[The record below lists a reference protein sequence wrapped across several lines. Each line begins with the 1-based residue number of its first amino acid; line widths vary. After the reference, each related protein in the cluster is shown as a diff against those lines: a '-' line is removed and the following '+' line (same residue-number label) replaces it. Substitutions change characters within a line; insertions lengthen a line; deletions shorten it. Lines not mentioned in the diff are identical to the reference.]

1 MSYTRILVRRGTA
14 TEWTTANPILASGEF
29 GFETNTGKFKV
40 GNGSSNWAALPYFL
54 NFDAVKAAIV
64 DSAPTALDTLNELAL
79 ALGEDQN
86 FATTILG
93 ALADKAPLESPT
105 FTGTVDMSGAT
116 LSGVMLPIN
125 WMGTFSDLETYAE
138 NDMVYW
144 NGSVFYA
151 TGPNLSNSEGYYPT
165 APGADWELFASK
177 GDTGATGPT
186 GPQGPT
192 GLTGATGPQGIQGS
206 TGPTGPTG
214 PTGAQGA
221 TGAQGPLGTWSQT
234 IKPISTSSYTFIA
247 DDADKFLTTTYD
259 AFGYMTITLN
269 DVLTPGQQ
277 IDIAQ
282 YGTCGVYIA
291 PGANVM
297 MYSSLVGNSGGVYLY
312 SRYSVASIK
321 CLSSGNYIIYGD
333 ITSSVN

>member
-14 TEWTTANPILASGEF
+14 TEWTTANPILAAGEF

-40 GNGSSNWAALPYFL
+40 GNGSSNWTALKYFL
-54 NFDAVKAAIV
+54 NFDDIKSAIV

-86 FATTILG
+86 FATTILNY
-93 ALADKAPLESPT
+93 LEDKAPLNSPT

-177 GDTGATGPT
+177 GDTGPT
-186 GPQGPT
+186 GP
-192 GLTGATGPQGIQGS
+192 I
-206 TGPTGPTG
+206 GPTGPTG
-214 PTGAQGA
+214 PTG
-221 TGAQGPLGTWSQT
+221 PVPYT
-234 IKPISTSSYTFIA
+234 IYSSTS
-247 DDADKFLTTTYD
+247 
-259 AFGYMTITLN
+259 
-269 DVLTPGQQ
+269 
-277 IDIAQ
+277 
-282 YGTCGVYIA
+282 A
-291 PGANVM
+291 PT
-297 MYSSLVGNSGGVYLY
+297 SGDG
-312 SRYSVASIK
+312 S
-321 CLSSGNYIIYGD
+321 NGD
-333 ITSSVN
+333 IWFRYEA